1 MKFAKTI
8 LAAATVLAAFSS
20 QAAGVNLVVNGSFED
35 NLQAKN
41 SWHIYNNLTGWNG
54 GVAGIEL
61 RNNVAGAAQDG
72 KNFVELDTTKNSSM
86 SQTLT
91 LTKAGTYEFSFW
103 YAARTDNNGKT
114 KGTDTLGWYVGDSSI
129 KAENSH
135 TVLTDWK
142 KAGATTWQHYTQTF
156 TYAAPQSVTLSFFAK
171 GKSDSYGGSIDN
183 VSFTNIT
190 PVPEPETYAMLL
202 AGLGLMGTIAR
213 RRNNANK
220 SA

>member
-1 MKFAKTI
+1 MKFAKTT

-103 YAARTDNNGKT
+103 YAARTDNKSNMPKN
-114 KGTDTLGWYVGDSSI
+114 TDSLEWKVGAS
-129 KAENSH
+129 
-135 TVLTDWK
+135 TGLVLKDWK
-142 KAGATTWQHYTQTF
+142 TTGATTWQQYTQTF